1 MNLPGCQQP
10 PGKACSKEA
19 AYARGA
25 VHVVAASF
33 FPRESSGRTLEGGL
47 ASSREPESR
56 AMWAESQQPA
66 SSIDANGLLYAPLP
80 GSGYSSGSGGPCCQ
94 LWHAAS
100 EHCRCPDIYIHLPK

>member
-33 FPRESSGRTLEGGL
+33 FPRESSGLTLGGL
-47 ASSREPESR
+47 ASSREEESR
-56 AMWAESQQPA
+56 VAREPA
-66 SSIDANGLLYAPLP
+66 ARIFFSRSDDAAV
-80 GSGYSSGSGGPCCQ
+80 
-94 LWHAAS
+94 A
-100 EHCRCPDIYIHLPK
+100 

>member
-47 ASSREPESR
+47 ASSREEESR
-56 AMWAESQQPA
+56 VAREPA
-66 SSIDANGLLYAPLP
+66 ARILFVTVACFFSSVVGQWL
-80 GSGYSSGSGGPCCQ
+80 Q
-94 LWHAAS
+94 W
-100 EHCRCPDIYIHLPK
+100 

>member
-1 MNLPGCQQP
+1 MKQLETAEAARDPANFLGLASLLPKDATGESPGRSEASLMNLPGCQQP

-47 ASSREPESR
+47 ASSREEESR
-56 AMWAESQQPA
+56 AAREPA
-66 SSIDANGLLYAPLP
+66 ARALFFTIG
-80 GSGYSSGSGGPCCQ
+80 
-94 LWHAAS
+94 
-100 EHCRCPDIYIHLPK
+100 